1 MKEQTQALEHA
12 SVKQYC
18 KALRVPM
25 IGAHFVQLAE
35 QAIKEQRSHIGYLEA
50 LLTMESEERDRHAVQ
65 QRLRDAKLPRLK
77 TLEEFDFNQARQIP
91 AAKIREL
98 AEGGYIERAEPVV
111 LMGECGTGKTHWPRA
126 VRGRAPRAADTRS
139 LVRTIF
145 PLLGVGTWYAV
156 LSTAVVLF
164 GLGRNPK
171 HAHNGFEK
179 EPSWPLHINPMWCCK
194 TLCVSVL

>member
-50 LLTMESEERDRHAVQ
+50 LLTIESEERDRHAIQ

-98 AEGGYIERAEPVV
+98 DDSILGAMKDDCRA
-111 LMGECGTGKTHWPRA
+111 RA
-126 VRGRAPRAADTRS
+126 SEFDESDFISRMRA
-139 LVRTIF
+139 
-145 PLLGVGTWYAV
+145 
-156 LSTAVVLF
+156 LS
-164 GLGRNPK
+164 G
-171 HAHNGFEK
+171 
-179 EPSWPLHINPMWCCK
+179 
-194 TLCVSVL
+194 

>member
-50 LLTMESEERDRHAVQ
+50 LLTMEAEERDRHAIQ

-91 AAKIREL
+91 ASFLSRRK
-98 AEGGYIERAEPVV
+98 
-111 LMGECGTGKTHWPRA
+111 HS
-126 VRGRAPRAADTRS
+126 TR
-139 LVRTIF
+139 
-145 PLLGVGTWYAV
+145 
-156 LSTAVVLF
+156 
-164 GLGRNPK
+164 
-171 HAHNGFEK
+171 
-179 EPSWPLHINPMWCCK
+179 
-194 TLCVSVL
+194 